1 MQIIHRFTP
10 PTCTLEIWGNNSPL
24 SRWTKQQVIKNLGF
38 QLSFDDP
45 RTPEEEQVTISGDR
59 KQLEQIYDLVL
70 NHTENFLQQSFTP
83 QILASSV
90 SSKATNDSDT
100 SSFTFPELVNYELDV
115 GDIIK
120 KDSPQ
125 KIKLSSLQLFD
136 LVSALEEY
144 KSKIAVVA
152 ELEETPKKTII
163 PLWTKIAA
171 GLILTVGVTNVAF
184 QLSKEP
190 TESELAISS
199 KESEPQLSEPLA
211 DALDVVPPQVPETEV
226 QPTPEPKITEPLSS
240 ADTLP
245 PPPAIDLPKPPPDI
259 PNPENYPLPEVGKT
273 VAPEIAS
280 FPDLKPPP
288 LAPPLE
294 EQISSSSQSEPKLP
308 QVESNII
315 VAQPEPESSP
325 QESQSRALE
334 IPGTSTTESETIEGE
349 KQIALNP
356 EKTIDDYIRDRL
368 SRESLSNSATEE
380 SSRSI
385 DNDVDITAK
394 KPSTNISEIAQ
405 TKEVKSYFEQKW
417 QPPAELTRTLEYRL
431 ILNKN
436 GSIKRI
442 IPIGKASEVYID
454 RTNLPLRGET
464 FVSPLKNTEQATIR
478 LILGPDGDVRTFLE

>member
-10 PTCTLEIWGNNSPL
+10 PTCTLEIWGKNSPL

-45 RTPEEEQVTISGDR
+45 RTPEEEQVTISGNR

-90 SSKATNDSDT
+90 SSEAINTSNP
-100 SSFTFPELVNYELDV
+100 SSFTFPELVNYELDI

-144 KSKIAVVA
+144 KSKIAVVT
-152 ELEETPKKTII
+152 ELEETPKKTIV

-171 GLILTVGVTNVAF
+171 GLILTVGLTNVAF

-190 TESELAISS
+190 IESELAISS
-199 KESEPQLSEPLA
+199 KESESQSSEPLA
-211 DALDVVPPQVPETEV
+211 DALDVIPPQVPETEIK
-226 QPTPEPKITEPLSS
+226 PTPEPKITEPLSS

-288 LAPPLE
+288 LTPPLE
-294 EQISSSSQSEPKLP
+294 QQSSSSSQSEPKLP

-315 VAQPEPESSP
+315 VTQPEPKSSS

-334 IPGTSTTESETIEGE
+334 IPGTITTESETTANEE
-349 KQIALNP
+349 QQIALNP

-368 SRESLSNSATEE
+368 SRESLSNSATEQ
-380 SSRSI
+380 SNS
-385 DNDVDITAK
+385 NNNVDLTAK

-464 FVSPLKNTEQATIR
+464 FVSPLKTEQATIR